1 LDEIKMTT
9 PITGPGS
16 TNALDA
22 LTQSGGSKPLD
33 RSAFLKLLVEQ
44 LKHQD
49 PLKPQD
55 DSAFVAQLAQFS
67 QLEQSMGINTRL
79 DTLAA
84 QNAGLA
90 NAQAVSLVGSTATV
104 RGNLVTV
111 DGTGVG
117 TPVAFSLS
125 NASNATTVTIR
136 DQGGNAVR
144 TMVLGARQAGLARI
158 TWDGRSDAGDVQP
171 AGTYQVTVTATDAI
185 GAPVSVSQ
193 ETTGAITEVSFDKG
207 YPVLEL
213 DNGIAVPISDLLKVA
228 VPNPPTTSK

>member
-1 LDEIKMTT
+1 MATA

-22 LTQSGGSKPLD
+22 FTQAAGGSKPLD
-33 RSAFLKLLVEQ
+33 RDAFLKLLVEQ
-44 LKHQD
+44 LKNQD

-67 QLEQSMGINTRL
+67 SLEQSMGINDRL

-90 NAQAVSLVGSTATV
+90 NAQAVGLVGSTATV
-104 RGNLVTV
+104 RGSLVTV

-117 TPVAFSLS
+117 VPVAFTLAG
-125 NASNATTVTIR
+125 ASASTTVQIR
-136 DQGGNAVR
+136 DQNGNTVR
-144 TMVLGARQAGLARI
+144 TLDLGARGAGIARI
-158 TWDGRSDAGDVQP
+158 QWDGRNNDGVLQP
-171 AGTYQVTVTATDAI
+171 AGTYQISVQAANSA

-193 ETTGAITEVSFDKG
+193 ETTGKITEVSFDKG

-213 DNGIAVPISDLLKVA
+213 DTGIAVPVSDLLKVA
-228 VPNPPTTSK
+228 VPATTPTK

>member
-1 LDEIKMTT
+1 MTS

-16 TNALDA
+16 TSALDA
-22 LTQSGGSKPLD
+22 LTNQGGSKPLD
-33 RSAFLKLLVEQ
+33 RTAFLKLLVEQ
-44 LKHQD
+44 LKNQD

-55 DSAFVAQLAQFS
+55 DSAFIAQLAQFS
-67 QLEQSMGINTRL
+67 QLEQSMGINSRL

-117 TPVAFSLS
+117 TPVAFNL
-125 NASNATTVTIR
+125 AGTATETTVTIR
-136 DQGGNAVR
+136 NQNGDAVR
-144 TMVLGARQAGLARI
+144 TLQLGGRQAGLARI
-158 TWDGRSDAGDVQP
+158 TWDGRSDSGDLQP
-171 AGTYQVTVTATDAI
+171 AGTYQVTVTAKDAV
-185 GAPVSVSQ
+185 GSPVSVSQ

-228 VPNPPTTSK
+228 VPKSPTTSK

>member
-1 LDEIKMTT
+1 MTS

-16 TNALDA
+16 TSALDA
-22 LTQSGGSKPLD
+22 LTNQGGSRPLD

-44 LKHQD
+44 LKNQD

-67 QLEQSMGINTRL
+67 QLEQSMGINSRL

-104 RGNLVTV
+104 RGNLVTI
-111 DGTGVG
+111 DGTGAG
-117 TPVAFSLS
+117 TPVAFSL
-125 NASNATTVTIR
+125 AGTATETTVTIR
-136 DQGGNAVR
+136 NQNGDAVR
-144 TMVLGARQAGLARI
+144 TLQLGGRQAGLARI
-158 TWDGRSDAGDVQP
+158 TWDGRSDSGDLQP
-171 AGTYQVTVTATDAI
+171 AGTYQVTVTAKDAI
-185 GAPVSVSQ
+185 GSPVSVSQ

-228 VPNPPTTSK
+228 VPKSPTTSK